1 MRNWKQLTANSSIYV
16 KIKSSFQY
24 KSNLWGEKGVDCL
37 PACLEGE
44 KRNLSTIFY
53 ERVERFLLVFL
64 FLIKMYE
71 KEKAVKSKI
80 VKSLTATR
88 ENKTMTTAPAAPHG
102 GVATKHRRQPY
113 WKVAVSV
120 EDGDREELGDG
131 DRVGNGGKMEL
142 PQGSTGLG
150 HMENHKHK

>member
-1 MRNWKQLTANSSIYV
+1 MRRK
-16 KIKSSFQY
+16 
-24 KSNLWGEKGVDCL
+24 EE

-53 ERVERFLLVFL
+53 ERVEIFLLVFL

-80 VKSLTATR
+80 VKSLTAKR
-88 ENKTMTTAPAAPHG
+88 EKKTMTTAPAAPHG

-113 WKVAVSV
+113 WKVAVAV
-120 EDGDREELGDG
+120 GDEDGDGEEVGDG

-142 PQGSTGLG
+142 PQGSRASATWKTININNNTICIIRSTVSWAILSRSLCT
-150 HMENHKHK
+150 